1 MWVSVCVTPGTLF
14 RRPGM
19 TSASSSWRRTLTMA
33 TMSNSPVTE
42 YTSLTSGILAIISA
56 TSGMR
61 WISALTR
68 TIAVTTG
75 CLPDCRCPPR
85 FRARLFRL
93 ALTLLR
99 PPDAELAERAD
110 AAVRQAPDQPAEHVG
125 GGSRVGQRAMARCG
139 PRAEEPGQRAQLA
152 V

>member
-14 RRPGM
+14 SRPGM
-19 TSASSSWRRTLTMA
+19 TSASSSCARTRTMA

-42 YTSLTSGILAIISA
+42 YTSLTSGILAIVSA

-61 WISALTR
+61 WISAFTR

-75 CLPDCRCPPR
+75 CLPG
-85 FRARLFRL
+85 FSSGL

-99 PPDAELAERAD
+99 HHVGPGAELAESPD
-110 AAVRQAPDQPAEHVG
+110 AAVRQAPDQPAEDVG
-125 GGSRVGQRAMARCG
+125 GSVGVGQR
-139 PRAEEPGQRAQLA
+139 
-152 V
+152 